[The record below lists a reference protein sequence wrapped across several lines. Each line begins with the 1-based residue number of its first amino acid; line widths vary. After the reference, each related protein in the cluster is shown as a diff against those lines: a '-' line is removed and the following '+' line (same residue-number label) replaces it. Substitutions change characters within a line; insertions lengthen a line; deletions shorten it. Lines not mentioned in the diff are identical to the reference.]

1 MWSDPL
7 ALRWRG
13 RATLTDMRNTT
24 PTQSVRVRWAAI
36 GAAVAVSLGG
46 TTIGI
51 VNATSSSGERA
62 VFVAIT
68 PCRLFDTRA
77 TEPVG
82 PRTTPLAA
90 GETFQQAVRGTN
102 GNCVLPSDAVAVAMN
117 VTAVNGTSASY
128 LTVWPSDAARPLAS
142 SLNWVAGAPPTPN
155 KVDVKL
161 GADGAIKLF
170 NNAGNVDVLA
180 DVVGYYVDHNHDD
193 RYPKKVQRLVIG
205 TGMFEAGVGLTY
217 GLDNINDCISSNGQV
232 VAPFSLPVGTIV
244 RSVDAIVYDDA
255 GVVPFTVA
263 VHRVTAQGPGAQHAL
278 VDSVTSGDSPAVT
291 SHVVTRH
298 IDLPAGSVVGEN
310 VSFEVRWTDANVVID
325 NALCQVTV
333 EYELP

>member
-1 MWSDPL
+1 M
-7 ALRWRG
+7 LR
-13 RATLTDMRNTT
+13 
-24 PTQSVRVRWAAI
+24 QSVRMRWAAI

-102 GNCVLPSDAVAVAMN
+102 GNCVLPSDAVAVALN
-117 VTAVNGTSASY
+117 ATAVNGTSASY
-128 LTVWPSDAARPLAS
+128 LTVWPSDATRPLAS

-170 NNAGNVDVLA
+170 NNAGTVDVLA

-205 TGMFEAGVGLTY
+205 TGMFEPGVGVTY
-217 GLDNINDCISSNGQV
+217 GLDNINDCISSRAV
-232 VAPFSLPVGTIV
+232 VIVPFSLPVGTIV
-244 RSVDAIVYDDA
+244 RSIDAIVYDDA
-255 GVVPFTVA
+255 GIVPFTVA
-263 VHRVTAQGPGAQHAL
+263 VHRVTAQGPGAQHSLAG
-278 VDSVTSGDSPAVT
+278 SVTAGDSIAVT
-291 SHVVTRH
+291 SHDVTRH

-310 VSFEVRWTDANVVID
+310 VSFELRWEDTSVGID
-325 NALCQVTV
+325 NALCQVIV

>member
-1 MWSDPL
+1 M
-7 ALRWRG
+7 
-13 RATLTDMRNTT
+13 
-24 PTQSVRVRWAAI
+24 RWAAI

-51 VNATSSSGERA
+51 VNAASSSGERA

-82 PRTTPLAA
+82 PRTTPLGP
-90 GETFQQAVRGTN
+90 GETFQQSVRGTN
-102 GNCVLPSDAVAVAMN
+102 GNCVLPSDAVAVALNM
-117 VTAVNGTSASY
+117 TAVNGTSASY
-128 LTVWPSDAARPLAS
+128 LTVWPSDATRPLAS

-193 RYPKKVQRLVIG
+193 RYYTESESDSRYYGKAQSDGRYPSKVQRLVIG

-217 GLDNINDCISSNGQV
+217 GLDNINDCISSRAV
-232 VAPFSLPVGTIV
+232 VVVPFSLPVGTIV
-244 RSVDAIVYDDA
+244 RSIDAIVYDDA
-255 GVVPFTVA
+255 GVVPFTIA
-263 VHRVTAQGPGAQHAL
+263 VHRVTAQGAGAQHAL
-278 VDSVTSGDSPAVT
+278 AGFVTSGDSVAVT
-291 SHVVTRH
+291 SHDVTRH
-298 IDLPAGSVVGEN
+298 VDLPAGSVVGEN
-310 VSFEVRWTDANVVID
+310 VSFELRWDDTSIGID
-325 NALCQVTV
+325 NALCQVVV